1 MGGSLDILPCLKAG
15 YRAVMDTGKRHGDG
29 TMIQQVKWSDGVL
42 PLIQQAA

>member
-1 MGGSLDILPCLKAG
+1 MSERVVDRNRGCET
-15 YRAVMDTGKRHGDG
+15 VMDTGKRHGDG